1 MHAVHSSLVSLQM
14 IYPNLSVTVFAEFL
28 FVTVTRTCKNL
39 ACMARELMHF
49 LKEILATSVSFL
61 QIIVIFSKTH
71 AHNTNYPRQ
80 ERIFSCLVRVLQ
92 ITLSQFQG
100 ENEEKALIM
109 R

>member
-1 MHAVHSSLVSLQM
+1 MQKPRLHGEGTDAL
-14 IYPNLSVTVFAEFL
+14 FAGDIG
-28 FVTVTRTCKNL
+28 NP
-39 ACMARELMHF
+39 A
-49 LKEILATSVSFL
+49 VSFL